1 MQNRP
6 ENWAAV
12 FAVPHIT
19 EYRFLI
25 NGIEYREK
33 DIQGTPAIERPL
45 MQEPCIGRCC
55 TGMLTL
61 VIRQHENETIP
72 KAAPVHAFCRLKA
85 RVGEAVTDWV
95 DQGRYWISRR
105 SASGGLTTLTCRDGM
120 MLAGRTY
127 LDKTQFIEWPV
138 AMTEV
143 FAEIVEL
150 MGVEVDERT
159 HINSGA
165 AYKVDYP
172 NDDVLM
178 SEVLS
183 GIAAAHGGNFVMT
196 ASGKLRL
203 IPYPDTQAPV
213 QNIGQTYSHI
223 KPLSTGRTAISRVT
237 LTDSANNQFTYGDD
251 SGFELAAQ
259 CEYATQGIVERMC
272 TGYRLE
278 NMVLHMAEG
287 EMESGRVT
295 LTDGSTLQNG
305 TITLTGASIIGRSF
319 IPYELTGAYLDPLVE
334 VGDTVSIIR
343 KEKEMRLV
351 IGSIKVRCNKSYVCD
366 LQNGVEDDD
375 EDEVPY
381 ISAADLRAK
390 RYITTT
396 SSYFGNRINRTEG
409 FVSELMENDEPIA
422 RMVANANR
430 FSMQRKNGNEWEDC
444 LYFDPVAKT
453 YKFRGEVEI
462 STLTE
467 VSAVS
472 VTNNSLVFA
481 ADANGNTLER
491 SYVTNVFAYTGKQE
505 VLPAVADVSG
515 VPAGMEVAIGAAEN
529 NKIPITFS
537 VPAGVNLG
545 STETTSGVLTVNVTF
560 PIEIGIEISWIKVN
574 TGADGADGTPG
585 KNGVDGKDG
594 APGKDGTNGKDGVDG
609 KDGAPGKDGADG
621 APGADGVTYYTW
633 VKYADTPTSG
643 MSDSPEGKAYIGI
656 AYNQLFPEASEKY
669 SDYAWSLIKGANGV
683 NGYNNAV
690 ITLYQRAEAN
700 YLRDDGMLYIAPASL
715 NNGMLTI
722 QQTGSSLNSGTASL
736 VALSAPVD
744 DLTFTFSSNSLTGNL
759 GNWSRQIPDGRFPC
773 YVTSAT
779 VSSID
784 DTVKIPASAWSE
796 VVKLVENGVDGAAG
810 NDAVTQYTWIKYAD
824 TPTSGMSDSPE
835 GKTYMGI
842 AYNRSTAVESTA
854 YSDYSWSLIKGTD
867 GIDGAN
873 GENGETY
880 YTWVKYA
887 DDAQGNG
894 ISDLPDGKYYIGLAY
909 NKKTPKES
917 SSAADYTWS
926 LFRGS
931 DGVDGANGKDG
942 APGKDGTNGVDG
954 KDGTDGVD
962 GYNSTF
968 IHLYKRADAAPATPS
983 STTLF
988 TFATSTLTG
997 TLDGWSQ
1004 SIPTTDGNPCWVTS
1018 AQAAARTA
1026 TVNIL
1031 ASAWC
1036 APAKMAEDGEGGCD
1050 TYCQDTAPTDCNAGD
1065 LWIDSDDN
1073 YKLYRYDGTQWV
1085 SVQDAN
1091 IPDIIRQLTAAQSDL
1106 KVLNTSIEGTVTAT
1120 YVTNQID
1127 SLVESFNSA
1136 LKLQADELTASF
1148 EGTAQNAAGEVDTKF
1163 STLIRASGDGVEIGK
1178 SGSNFKVLLT
1188 NDRLSFRQVV
1198 NSSTV
1203 EIAYMSNRKLFITDA
1218 QVTNELAFGSDGG
1231 NRFVWTK
1238 TSKGLSLRYISA

>member
-1 MQNRP
+1 MQTRP

-12 FAVPHIT
+12 FAVPHVT

-25 NGIEYREK
+25 NGVEYREK
-33 DIQGTPAIERPL
+33 DIQGTPVIERPL

-72 KAAPVHAFCRLKA
+72 KAATVHAFCRLKA
-85 RVGEAVTDWV
+85 RVGEEVTDWV
-95 DQGRYWISRR
+95 DQGVYWISRR
-105 SASGGLTTLTCRDGM
+105 SASGSLVTLTCRDGM
-120 MLAGRTY
+120 MMAGRTY

-138 AMTEV
+138 SMAEV
-143 FAEIVEL
+143 FAEIAEL
-150 MGVEVDERT
+150 MGVEVDDRT
-159 HINSGA
+159 CINQDS
-165 AYKVDYP
+165 AYRVDYP

-178 SEVLS
+178 SEILT

-203 IPYPDTQAPV
+203 VPYPDTQSPV
-213 QNIGQTYSHI
+213 QVIGQAYSRI
-223 KPLSTGRTAISRVT
+223 KPLSTGRNTISRVT
-237 LTDSANNQFTYGDD
+237 LTDSADNQFTYGDD
-251 SGFELAAQ
+251 SGVELAAQ
-259 CEYATQGIVERMC
+259 CEYATNAVVQQMC
-272 TGYRLE
+272 AGYEIE
-278 NMVLHMAEG
+278 NGVLHIPRG
-287 EMESGRVT
+287 ELASGAVV
-295 LTDGSTLQNG
+295 LSDDSTLQNG
-305 TITLTGASIIGRSF
+305 VITTVSNNSIIGRSF

-343 KEKEMRLV
+343 KETEMLLV
-351 IGSIKVRCNKSYVCD
+351 IGSIKARCNKSYVCD

-381 ISAADLRAK
+381 VSAADLRAK

-409 FVSELMENDEPIA
+409 FVSELMENDEPVA

-430 FSMQRKNGNEWEDC
+430 FSMQRKNGDVWEDC
-444 LYFDPVAKT
+444 LYFDPIAKT
-453 YKFRGEVEI
+453 YKFKGEVEI

-467 VSAVS
+467 VSMAS
-472 VTNNSLVFA
+472 VTNNSIVFA
-481 ADANGNTLER
+481 ADAEGNTLER
-491 SYVTNVFAYTGKQE
+491 TYITNVFAYTGEQD
-505 VLPAVADVSG
+505 VLPTVSGVSG
-515 VPAGMEVAIGAAEN
+515 VPEDMTVSIGDAEN
-529 NKIPITFS
+529 NKIPITIS

-545 STETTSGVLTVNVTF
+545 SADSTSGVLTVNVTF
-560 PIEIGIEISWIKVN
+560 PIEVGIEISWIKVN
-574 TGADGADGTPG
+574 TGANGKDGT
-585 KNGVDGKDG
+585 DG
-594 APGKDGTNGKDGVDG
+594 APGQDGTPGKDGVDG
-609 KDGAPGKDGADG
+609 S
-621 APGADGVTYYTW
+621 PGADGITYYTW

-656 AYNQLFPEASEKY
+656 AYNQLFAEASSNY
-669 SDYAWSLIKGANGV
+669 ADYAWSLIKGENGV

-700 YLRDDGMLYIAPASL
+700 YLRSKNGSLSVAPATLGNGLL
-715 NNGMLTI
+715 NI
-722 QQTGSSLNSGTASL
+722 QQTGSDLDNGLLSL
-736 VALSAPVD
+736 VALSAPVGD
-744 DLTFTFSSNSLTGNL
+744 ITFQFSSNSLTGNL
-759 GNWSRQIPDGRFPC
+759 GNWSRQIPDGQFPC

-779 VSSID
+779 VCSIE
-784 DTVKIPASAWSE
+784 DTVTIPPSAWSE

-810 NDAVTQYTWIKYAD
+810 SDAVTQYTWIKYAD

-835 GKTYMGI
+835 GKQYMGI
-842 AYNRSTAVESTA
+842 AYNRPTATESTA

-867 GIDGAN
+867 GIDGEN

-894 ISDLPDGKYYIGLAY
+894 MSELPDGKYYIGLAY
-909 NKKTPKES
+909 NKKTAVES

-931 DGVDGANGKDG
+931 DGVDGTNGKDG
-942 APGKDGTNGVDG
+942 ADGA
-954 KDGTDGVD
+954 D
-962 GYNSTF
+962 GYNATF
-968 IHLYKRADAAPATPS
+968 IHLYKRADSSPNPPS

-988 TFATSTLTG
+988 TFATSSLTG
-997 TLDGWSQ
+997 ALDGWSQ

-1026 TVNIL
+1026 TVNVL
-1031 ASAWC
+1031 ATAWST
-1036 APAKMAEDGEGGCD
+1036 PAKMAEDGEGGCD
-1050 TYCQDTAPTDCNAGD
+1050 TYCQDTAPTDCSAGD

-1073 YKLYRYDGTQWV
+1073 YKLYRYDGSTWV

-1091 IPDIIRQLTAAQSDL
+1091 IPDIIKQLTAAQSDL

-1136 LKLQADELTASF
+1136 LKLQADQLTATF
-1148 EGTAQNAAGEVDTKF
+1148 EGTAQNAAGEVNDKF

-1178 SGSNFKVLLT
+1178 SGSNFTVLLT
-1188 NDRLSFRQVV
+1188 NDRLSFRQTV

-1203 EIAYMSNRKLFITDA
+1203 EVAYMSNRKLFITDA
-1218 QVTNELAFGSDGG
+1218 QITSELAFGSDGG

-1238 TSKGLSLRYISA
+1238 TSKGLSLRYVSA

>member
-143 FAEIVEL
+143 FDEIVKL

-159 HINSGA
+159 HIKSGA

-196 ASGKLRL
+196 ASGKMRL
-203 IPYPDTQAPV
+203 IPYPDTQTPV
-213 QNIGQTYSHI
+213 QVIGQSYSRI
-223 KPLSTGRTAISRVT
+223 KPLSTGQTTVSRVT

-251 SGFELAAQ
+251 SGLELTAN
-259 CEYATQGIVERMC
+259 CEYATQEVVNLMC
-272 TGYRLE
+272 AGYVLE
-278 NMVLHMAEG
+278 NGKLHAPDG
-287 EMESGRVT
+287 EMVSGKVV
-295 LTDGSTLQNG
+295 LSDDSTMCNG
-305 TITLTGASIIGRSF
+305 TITLSGDSIIGRSF

-334 VGDTVSIIR
+334 VGDTVSIVR
-343 KEKEMRLV
+343 KEKEMLLV

-366 LQNGVEDDD
+366 LQHGVEDDD

-422 RMVANANR
+422 RMVANATR
-430 FSMQRKNGNEWEDC
+430 FSMQRKNGDVWEDC
-444 LYFDPVAKT
+444 LYFDPVAKN
-453 YKFRGEVEI
+453 YKFTGEVEI

-467 VSAVS
+467 VSMAS

-481 ADANGNTLER
+481 ADANGDTLER
-491 SYVTNVFAYTGKQE
+491 SYTTCVFAYTGEDE
-505 VLPAVADVSG
+505 VLPTVTGVSG
-515 VPAGMEVAIGAAEN
+515 APTGMLVSIGEAEN
-529 NKIPITFS
+529 NRIPITVS
-537 VPAGVNLG
+537 VPTGVNLG
-545 STETTSGVLTVNVTF
+545 STDSTSGVLTVGVTF
-560 PIEIGIEISWIKVN
+560 PVDIGIEISWIKVN
-574 TGADGADGTPG
+574 TGANGKDGSNGKDGA
-585 KNGVDGKDG
+585 DG
-594 APGKDGTNGKDGVDG
+594 APGKDGANG

-621 APGADGVTYYTW
+621 APGADGVDGVTYYTW
-633 VKYADTPTSG
+633 VKYADSPTSG
-643 MSDSPEGKAYIGI
+643 MSDSPEGKVYIGI
-656 AYNQLFPEASEKY
+656 AYNQLFPEASENY
-669 SDYAWSLIKGANGV
+669 SDYAWSLIKGANGA

-700 YLRDDGMLYIAPASL
+700 YLRNDGLLSVAPASL
-715 NNGMLTI
+715 DNGLLVVR
-722 QQTGSSLNSGTASL
+722 QTGSSLSNGTASL
-736 VALSAPVD
+736 VALSAPVGET
-744 DLTFTFSSNSLTGNL
+744 TFTFSTNL
-759 GNWSRQIPDGRFPC
+759 LSGDLGKWSRQIPDGVFPC

-784 DTVKIPASAWSE
+784 DTVIIPASAWSE

-810 NDAVTQYTWIKYAD
+810 SDAVTQYTWIKYAD
-824 TPTSGMSDSPE
+824 SPTSGMSDSPE

-842 AYNRSTAVESTA
+842 AYNRTTAVESTA

-867 GIDGAN
+867 GIDGED
-873 GENGETY
+873 GQNGETY

-894 ISDLPDGKYYIGLAY
+894 MTDLPDGKYYIGLAY

-931 DGVDGANGKDG
+931 DGVDGTDGKDGANGKDG
-942 APGKDGTNGVDG
+942 A
-954 KDGTDGVD
+954 DGVD
-962 GYNSTF
+962 GYNATF
-968 IHLYKRADAAPATPS
+968 VHLYKRADTTPATPG

-1026 TVNIL
+1026 TVNIPT
-1031 ASAWC
+1031 SAWC
-1036 APAKMAEDGEGGCD
+1036 TPAKMAEDGEGGCD
-1050 TYCQDTAPTDCNAGD
+1050 TYCQATAPTDCNAGD
-1065 LWIDSDDN
+1065 LWMDSDDN

-1091 IPDIIRQLTAAQSDL
+1091 IPDIIKQLTAAQSDL

-1136 LKLQADELTASF
+1136 LKLQADQLTASF

-1198 NSSTV
+1198 NSSEV

-1238 TSKGLSLRYISA
+1238 TSKGLSLRYVSA